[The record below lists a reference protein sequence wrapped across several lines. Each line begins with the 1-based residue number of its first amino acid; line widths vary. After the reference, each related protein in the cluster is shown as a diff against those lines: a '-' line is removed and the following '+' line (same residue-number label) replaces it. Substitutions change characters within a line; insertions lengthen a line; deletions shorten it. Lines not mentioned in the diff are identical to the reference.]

1 MTKRIAVKASGGNCV
16 NADLVTLKL
25 SPQIR
30 HTTSMPRS
38 ALCEDEE
45 DGTDGREREVRETE
59 VPVPDLVTPEQ

>member
-1 MTKRIAVKASGGNCV
+1 
-16 NADLVTLKL
+16 
-25 SPQIR
+25 
-30 HTTSMPRS
+30 MPRS